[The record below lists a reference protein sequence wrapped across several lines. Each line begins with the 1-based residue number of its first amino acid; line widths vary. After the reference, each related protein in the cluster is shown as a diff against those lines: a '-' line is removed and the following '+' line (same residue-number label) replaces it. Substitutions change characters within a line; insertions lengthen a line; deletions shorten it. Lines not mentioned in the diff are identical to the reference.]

1 MLFSTVQEGLARTI
15 RQEVKRIQV
24 GTQEVKLSLYV
35 DDMIYLGEQ
44 KTLRDY
50 WNLQK
55 SLVKS
60 QDIKSTALICT
71 NNSMPENEYI

>member
-44 KTLRDY
+44 KNLRNH

-60 QDIKSTALICT
+60 QDIKSTAFICT